1 MKRLSLFKI
10 TGTFLIGV
18 LLGIFSNLINL
29 LIPLKLKQT
38 IDLKKLLGSSAN
50 LKLIFS
56 ILALLILSSIID
68 SISEFLISR
77 EGDRQITSI
86 RLHLQNHL
94 LKLPLRFFNENMSGQ
109 LASRVIN
116 DATIVKNFIAQAVP
130 SFINNLITLIGI
142 LGIML
147 ILDWKIT
154 SLIFLIFPLFALI
167 AIPIGKISEKLLNVY
182 QEKLGDL
189 NGVTTESF
197 QNIRSVKLNVAE
209 KNIFKKFQILLI
221 ELYKLSIKVDVINA
235 VLSPFQIL
243 LAYGTVLA
251 LILYGGIRVSTGTL
265 SIGTLVSI
273 LIYFFQLLAS
283 LEALANFYNS
293 YKQVTGSV
301 NKIIAIS
308 NLPIEKSTKEICIP
322 NNEKVNILILK
333 NINFSYNKQI
343 VLKNINMKFCN
354 KSKTAIV
361 GPSGAGKTTIINI
374 ITRLYSFN
382 SGEILLDGINASD
395 YSLNSWR
402 SLFSVVTQENS
413 IMSGTIKDNLTFGL
427 QRYVSDNELEYCLKL
442 ANLWN
447 DVCNL
452 PQRLYTL
459 VGENG
464 VNLSGG
470 QRQRL
475 QIARAYLKNS
485 QFVIFDE
492 ATSNLDADS
501 EKLVTNSMNFLSKE
515 KTLIVVAH
523 RLSTIIDS
531 DCIYFLDKNHI
542 QASGTHTELLE
553 TLPAY
558 KKFVNEQML
567 TKSSHK
573 N

>member
-167 AIPIGKISEKLLNVY
+167 AIPIGKISEKLSNDY

-308 NLPIEKSTKEICIP
+308 NLPIEKSTKENCIP